1 MNLGRLRSRTAR
13 EWVSLLLLPALALR
27 LLVPE
32 GFMPASGE
40 AGALTMQ
47 MCHGDAR
54 SAIVMRLVGDD
65 GAARGDHG
73 DSSGGEARHD
83 SPCVF
88 AASASTAPPGV
99 PATPSSI
106 DPVASVAT
114 PALRATAPPTRP
126 SHRCQAPRAPPTL
139 V

>member
-1 MNLGRLRSRTAR
+1 MKLGRLRSRTAR

-27 LLVPE
+27 LFVPD
-32 GFMPASGE
+32 GFMPASDE

-54 SAIVMRLVGDD
+54 SSIVMRLAGHDD
-65 GAARGDHG
+65 AARGNQG
-73 DSSGGEARHD
+73 GSSDGEGRHD

-88 AASASTAPPGV
+88 AASASTAPPDV
-99 PATPSSI
+99 PAISPI
-106 DPVASVAT
+106 DAVASVAT
-114 PALRATAPPTRP
+114 PALRATAPATRP

>member
-1 MNLGRLRSRTAR
+1 MKLGRLRSRTAR
-13 EWVSLLLLPALALR
+13 GWVSLLLLPALALR

-54 SAIVMRLVGDD
+54 SAVVMRLVGDD
-65 GAARGDHG
+65 GAARGDPG
-73 DSSGGEARHD
+73 GSSGGEARHD

-88 AASASTAPPGV
+88 AASASTAPPV
-99 PATPSSI
+99 APAISST
-106 DPVASVAT
+106 DPVAPVSA
-114 PALRATAPPTRP
+114 PALPATAPPTRP